1 MSGRRERYTVQQV
14 LDHLDGNFAI
24 PEDGFDSDI
33 EGFESDSDDDL
44 EPQLPPQ
51 ERENNDIDLRNV
63 IIEDE
68 EEEEAENSDVRAA
81 GRPNN
86 YSFDG
91 LEWTDAPQDVPA
103 LPEFGEN
110 VGPAVVCSAEMS
122 PLDYFLLLVDNHIL
136 TSIVRETQVCTSKSK
151 IPTHE

>member
-33 EGFESDSDDDL
+33 EGFESDIDDDL

-103 LPEFGEN
+103 LLSLEK
-110 VGPAVVCSAEMS
+110 M
-122 PLDYFLLLVDNHIL
+122 LDQLLCALQKCPHWITFCFL
-136 TSIVRETQVCTSKSK
+136 
-151 IPTHE
+151 